1 MSFAELFHLLLDNF
15 QAMTPDEMEHW
26 IIVVLKCI
34 GILLISTEI
43 WRACIW
49 GPIFEK
55 ANVNWYIALV
65 PFYSRYTLYFIACD
79 RDLEFQLSYAPLI
92 NIAVHFTFARK
103 LAATFHKKRFFGFM
117 LAVLP
122 CCYMPL
128 LAFGRVR
135 YTRYSRLPRKNYV
148 NRAVQKQPAKKQEG
162 PKVGRKK
169 QKPDPLPI
177 YRSI

>member
-1 MSFAELFHLLLDNF
+1 MSFTELFRTLLDNF
-15 QAMTPDEMEHW
+15 QAMTPDEMEHG
-26 IIVVLKCI
+26 IIMVLKCI
-34 GILLISTEI
+34 GILILATEV

-117 LAVLP
+117 LAMLP

-128 LAFGRVR
+128 LAFGKVR
-135 YTRYSRLPRKNYV
+135 YTRYNRLPRKNYV
-148 NRAVQKQPAKKQEG
+148 SRAAQKQPAKKQEG

-169 QKPDPLPI
+169 QKPEPLPI